1 MKEEE
6 LVSKIKE
13 AAREGRIPCAVAQKI
28 ALDNRV
34 SMKEVGDL
42 LDRLKIKIT
51 QCQLGC
57 F

>member
-6 LVSKIKE
+6 LISRIKD
-13 AAREGRIPCAVAQKI
+13 AAKEGRIPCAVAQKI
-28 ALDNRV
+28 ALDNKI

-42 LDRLKIKIT
+42 LDKLKIKIT